1 LIMIVNMDPFKRFV
15 EIWLYSM
22 FILVFLIVAVGGL
35 TRLTDSGLS
44 ITEWELFKGI
54 LPPLTDSKWLF
65 YFDEYKK
72 IPEYVEI
79 NYNMTLSEFK
89 VIYYWE
95 YGHRILAR
103 LIGLFSI
110 IPMIYLFFKF
120 KKERKNI
127 FKYSLI
133 FILIC
138 VQGFVGWFM
147 VSSGLIENTDVSH
160 YRLALHLSLALTI
173 LSIIFWFI
181 METIKISPF
190 KKKFNNSFLNFFF
203 ILIILQIVLGA
214 FLAGMDGGL
223 IYNSWPDMNGN
234 FLPNDI
240 NNIDLFLFSSLDNPS
255 VVQFYHRFTAYLL
268 FISLLFL
275 NYYTYRAKIDF
286 KPVLILNIAIF
297 VQIVLGIVTLITG
310 VKITYASL
318 HQLGS
323 VFVLTSFLYIKYK
336 NTIN

>member
-1 LIMIVNMDPFKRFV
+1 MIVNMDPFKRFI

-54 LPPLTDSKWLF
+54 LPPLTDAKWLF

-95 YGHRILAR
+95 YAHRILAR

-138 VQGFVGWFM
+138 VQGFVGWYM

-181 METIKISPF
+181 METVKISPF
-190 KKKFNNSFLNFFF
+190 KIKFNNSFLNLFF

-240 NNIDLFLFSSLDNPS
+240 NNIDLFLYSSLDNPS

-275 NYYTYRAKIDF
+275 NFYTYRAKIDF

-297 VQIVLGIVTLITG
+297 VQIILGIVTLITG

-336 NTIN
+336 NIIN

>member
-1 LIMIVNMDPFKRFV
+1 MIVNMDPFKRFV

-65 YFDEYKK
+65 YFDQYKK

-127 FKYSLI
+127 FKYSVI

-240 NNIDLFLFSSLDNPS
+240 NNIDLFLYSSLDNPS

-275 NYYTYRAKIDF
+275 NYYTYRTKIDF

-297 VQIVLGIVTLITG
+297 VQIILGIITLITG

-323 VFVLTSFLYIKYK
+323 IFVLTSFLYIKYK

>member
-1 LIMIVNMDPFKRFV
+1 MIVNIDPFKRFV

-54 LPPLTDSKWLF
+54 LPPMTDAKWLF

-110 IPMIYLFFKF
+110 FPLIYLFIKY
-120 KKERKNI
+120 KNERKNI
-127 FKYSLI
+127 YKYFLI

-138 VQGFVGWFM
+138 FQGFLGWFM
-147 VSSGLIENTDVSH
+147 VSSGLINNTDVSH
-160 YRLALHLSLALTI
+160 YRLALHLFVALLIISL
-173 LSIIFWFI
+173 IFWFLVNNLNV
-181 METIKISPF
+181 EKFLIKIPN
-190 KKKFNNSFLNFFF
+190 KILNLFL
-203 ILIILQIVLGA
+203 ILIITQIILGA
-214 FLAGMDGGL
+214 FLAGLDGGL
-223 IYNSWPDMNGN
+223 LYNTWPDMNG
-234 FLPNDI
+234 FVLPSDI
-240 NNIDLFLFSSLDNPS
+240 NYNDLFRLDSTNNPS
-255 VVQFYHRFTAYLL
+255 VIQFYHRKIAY
-268 FISLLFL
+268 IILLFL
-275 NYYTYRAKIDF
+275 IYLNYFFLKKGIEYKS
-286 KPVLILNIAIF
+286 L
-297 VQIVLGIVTLITG
+297 IVLNLSILFQVALGIITLLSG
-310 VKITYASL
+310 VKIFYASL

-323 VFVLTSFLYIKYK
+323 IIVLTSVITLIYK
-336 NTIN
+336 NN

>member
-1 LIMIVNMDPFKRFV
+1 MIVNMDPFKRFI

-54 LPPLTDSKWLF
+54 LPPMTDAKWLF

-72 IPEYVEI
+72 IPEYIEI

-127 FKYSLI
+127 FKYSVI

-190 KKKFNNSFLNFFF
+190 KIKFNNSFLNLFF

-240 NNIDLFLFSSLDNPS
+240 NNIDLFLYSSLDNPS

-275 NYYTYRAKIDF
+275 NYYTYRTKIDF

-323 VFVLTSFLYIKYK
+323 IFVLTSFLYIKYK

>member
-1 LIMIVNMDPFKRFV
+1 MIVNMDPFKRFV

-127 FKYSLI
+127 FKYSVI

-275 NYYTYRAKIDF
+275 NYYTYRTKIDF

-297 VQIVLGIVTLITG
+297 VQIVLGIITLITG

>member
-1 LIMIVNMDPFKRFV
+1 MIVNMDPFKRFV

-127 FKYSLI
+127 SKYSVI

-240 NNIDLFLFSSLDNPS
+240 NNIDLFLYSSLDNPS

-275 NYYTYRAKIDF
+275 NYYTYRTKIDF

-297 VQIVLGIVTLITG
+297 VQIVLGIITLITG

-336 NTIN
+336 NNIN

>member
-1 LIMIVNMDPFKRFV
+1 MIVNMDPFKRFV
-15 EIWLYSM
+15 KIWLYSM

-54 LPPLTDSKWLF
+54 LPPLTDAKWLF

-72 IPEYVEI
+72 IPEYIEI

-95 YGHRILAR
+95 YAHRILAR

-138 VQGFVGWFM
+138 VQGFVGWYM

-190 KKKFNNSFLNFFF
+190 KKKFNNSFLNLFF

-240 NNIDLFLFSSLDNPS
+240 NNIDLFLYSSLDNPS

-275 NYYTYRAKIDF
+275 NYYTYRTKIDF

-297 VQIVLGIVTLITG
+297 VQIVLGIITLITG

>member
-1 LIMIVNMDPFKRFV
+1 MIVNMDPFKRFI

-54 LPPLTDSKWLF
+54 LPPLTDAKWLF

-72 IPEYVEI
+72 IPEYIEI

-181 METIKISPF
+181 MGTIKISSF
-190 KKKFNNSFLNFFF
+190 KIKFNNSFLNFFF

-214 FLAGMDGGL
+214 LLAGMDGGL

-234 FLPNDI
+234 YLPNDI
-240 NNIDLFLFSSLDNPS
+240 NNIDLFLYNSLDNPS

-268 FISLLFL
+268 FISLFFL
-275 NYYTYRAKIDF
+275 NYYTYRTKIDF

-323 VFVLTSFLYIKYK
+323 IFVLTSFLYIKYK
-336 NTIN
+336 NSIN

>member
-1 LIMIVNMDPFKRFV
+1 MDPFKRFV

-127 FKYSLI
+127 FKYSVI

-240 NNIDLFLFSSLDNPS
+240 NNIDLFLYSSLDNPS

-275 NYYTYRAKIDF
+275 NYYTYRTKIDF

-297 VQIVLGIVTLITG
+297 VQIILGIITLITG

-323 VFVLTSFLYIKYK
+323 IFVLTSFLYIKYK

>member
-1 LIMIVNMDPFKRFV
+1 MIVNMDPFKRFV

-127 FKYSLI
+127 FKYSVI

-240 NNIDLFLFSSLDNPS
+240 NNIDLFLYSSLDNPS

-275 NYYTYRAKIDF
+275 NYYTYRTKIDF

>member
-1 LIMIVNMDPFKRFV
+1 MIVNMDPFKRFV

-22 FILVFLIVAVGGL
+22 FILVFLIIAVGGL

-127 FKYSLI
+127 SKYSVI

-240 NNIDLFLFSSLDNPS
+240 NNIDLFLYSSLDNPS
-255 VVQFYHRFTAYLL
+255 VVQFYHRFIAYLL

-275 NYYTYRAKIDF
+275 NYYTYRTKIDF
-286 KPVLILNIAIF
+286 KPVLILNTAIF

-323 VFVLTSFLYIKYK
+323 VFVLNSFLYIKYK

>member
-1 LIMIVNMDPFKRFV
+1 MIVNMDPFKRFV
-15 EIWLYSM
+15 QIWLYSM

-127 FKYSLI
+127 FKYSVI

-275 NYYTYRAKIDF
+275 NYYTYRTKIDF

-297 VQIVLGIVTLITG
+297 VQIILGIITLITG

-323 VFVLTSFLYIKYK
+323 IFVLTSFLYIKYK

>member
-1 LIMIVNMDPFKRFV
+1 MIVNMDPFKRFV

-54 LPPLTDSKWLF
+54 LPPLTNEKWLF

-72 IPEYVEI
+72 IPEYIEI

-127 FKYSLI
+127 FKYSVI

-240 NNIDLFLFSSLDNPS
+240 NNIDLFLYSSLDNPS

-275 NYYTYRAKIDF
+275 NYYTYRTKIDF

-297 VQIVLGIVTLITG
+297 VQIVLGIITLITG

>member
-1 LIMIVNMDPFKRFV
+1 MIVNMDPFKRFV

-54 LPPLTDSKWLF
+54 LPPLTDAKWLF

-72 IPEYVEI
+72 IPEYIEI

-127 FKYSLI
+127 SKYSVI

-214 FLAGMDGGL
+214 LLAGMDGGL

-240 NNIDLFLFSSLDNPS
+240 NNIDLFLYSSLDNPS

-275 NYYTYRAKIDF
+275 NYYTYRTKIDF

>member
-1 LIMIVNMDPFKRFV
+1 MIVNMDPFKRFV

-127 FKYSLI
+127 FKYSVI

-190 KKKFNNSFLNFFF
+190 KKKFNNSFLNFFL

-240 NNIDLFLFSSLDNPS
+240 NKIDLFLYSSLDNPS

-268 FISLLFL
+268 IISLLFL
-275 NYYTYRAKIDF
+275 NYYTYRTKIDF
-286 KPVLILNIAIF
+286 KPVLILNIALF

>member
-1 LIMIVNMDPFKRFV
+1 MIVNMDPFKRFI

-54 LPPLTDSKWLF
+54 LPPLTDEKWLF

-72 IPEYVEI
+72 IPEYIEI

-95 YGHRILAR
+95 YGHRILGR

-120 KKERKNI
+120 EKERKNI

-133 FILIC
+133 FVLIC

-181 METIKISPF
+181 MGTIKISPF
-190 KKKFNNSFLNFFF
+190 KIKFNNTFLNLIF

-240 NNIDLFLFSSLDNPS
+240 NNIDLFLYSSLDNPS

-275 NYYTYRAKIDF
+275 NFYTYRAKIDF
-286 KPVLILNIAIF
+286 KPILILNIAIF
-297 VQIVLGIVTLITG
+297 VQIILGIVTLITG

>member
-1 LIMIVNMDPFKRFV
+1 MIVNMDPFKRFV

-65 YFDEYKK
+65 YFDQYKK

-127 FKYSLI
+127 SKYSVI

-240 NNIDLFLFSSLDNPS
+240 NNIDLFLYSSLDNPS

-275 NYYTYRAKIDF
+275 NYYTYKAKIDF

-297 VQIVLGIVTLITG
+297 LQIVLGILTLITG

-323 VFVLTSFLYIKYK
+323 IFVLTSFLYIKYK

>member
-1 LIMIVNMDPFKRFV
+1 MIVNMDPFKRFV

-54 LPPLTDSKWLF
+54 LPPLTDAKWLF

-127 FKYSLI
+127 FKYSVI

-240 NNIDLFLFSSLDNPS
+240 NNIDLFLYSSLDNPS

-275 NYYTYRAKIDF
+275 NYYTYRTKIDF

-297 VQIVLGIVTLITG
+297 VQIILGIITLITG

-323 VFVLTSFLYIKYK
+323 IFVLTSFLYIKYK

>member
-1 LIMIVNMDPFKRFV
+1 MIVNMDPFKRFV

-65 YFDEYKK
+65 YFDQYKK

-127 FKYSLI
+127 FKYSVI

-240 NNIDLFLFSSLDNPS
+240 NNIDLFLYSSLDNPS
-255 VVQFYHRFTAYLL
+255 VIQFYHRFTAYLL

-275 NYYTYRAKIDF
+275 NYYTYRTKIDF

>member
-1 LIMIVNMDPFKRFV
+1 MIVNMDPFKRFI

-127 FKYSLI
+127 FKYSVI

-240 NNIDLFLFSSLDNPS
+240 NNIDLFLYSSLDNPS

-275 NYYTYRAKIDF
+275 NYYTYRTKIDF

>member
-1 LIMIVNMDPFKRFV
+1 MIVNMDPFKRFV

-54 LPPLTDSKWLF
+54 LPPLTDAKWLF

-72 IPEYVEI
+72 IPEYIEI

-190 KKKFNNSFLNFFF
+190 KIKFNNSFLNLFF

-240 NNIDLFLFSSLDNPS
+240 NNIDLFLYSSLDNPS

-275 NYYTYRAKIDF
+275 NYYTYRTKIDF

>member
-1 LIMIVNMDPFKRFV
+1 MIVNMDPFKRFV

-127 FKYSLI
+127 FKYSVI

-240 NNIDLFLFSSLDNPS
+240 NNIDLFLYSSLDNPS
-255 VVQFYHRFTAYLL
+255 VIQFYHRFTAYLL

-275 NYYTYRAKIDF
+275 NYYTYRARIDF
-286 KPVLILNIAIF
+286 RPVLILNIAIF
-297 VQIVLGIVTLITG
+297 VQIILGIVTLITG

-323 VFVLTSFLYIKYK
+323 IFVLTSFLYIKYK

>member
-1 LIMIVNMDPFKRFV
+1 MDPFKRFV

-65 YFDEYKK
+65 YFDQYKK

-127 FKYSLI
+127 FKYSVI

-223 IYNSWPDMNGN
+223 IYNSWPDINGN

-255 VVQFYHRFTAYLL
+255 VVQFYHRLTAYLL

-275 NYYTYRAKIDF
+275 NYYTYRTKIDF

-297 VQIVLGIVTLITG
+297 VQIILGIITLITG

-323 VFVLTSFLYIKYK
+323 IFVLTSFLYIKYK

>member
-1 LIMIVNMDPFKRFV
+1 MIVNMDPFKDF
-15 EIWLYSM
+15 LK
-22 FILVFLIVAVGGL
+22 FCFFTCLFLFFLIVAVGGL

-54 LPPLTDSKWLF
+54 LPPLTEARWLF

-72 IPEYVEI
+72 IPEYIEI

-127 FKYSLI
+127 SKYSVI

-190 KKKFNNSFLNFFF
+190 KKN
-203 ILIILQIVLGA
+203 
-214 FLAGMDGGL
+214 
-223 IYNSWPDMNGN
+223 
-234 FLPNDI
+234 
-240 NNIDLFLFSSLDNPS
+240 
-255 VVQFYHRFTAYLL
+255 
-268 FISLLFL
+268 
-275 NYYTYRAKIDF
+275 
-286 KPVLILNIAIF
+286 
-297 VQIVLGIVTLITG
+297 LITP
-310 VKITYASL
+310 
-318 HQLGS
+318 
-323 VFVLTSFLYIKYK
+323 F
-336 NTIN
+336 

>member
-1 LIMIVNMDPFKRFV
+1 MIVNMDPFKRFV

-138 VQGFVGWFM
+138 IQGFVGWFM

-240 NNIDLFLFSSLDNPS
+240 NNIDLFLYSSLDNPS

-275 NYYTYRAKIDF
+275 NYYTYRTKIDF

>member
-1 LIMIVNMDPFKRFV
+1 MIVNMDPFKRFV

-22 FILVFLIVAVGGL
+22 FILVFLIIAVGGL

-127 FKYSLI
+127 FKYSVI

-190 KKKFNNSFLNFFF
+190 KKKFNNSFLNLFF

-214 FLAGMDGGL
+214 LLAGMNGGL

-240 NNIDLFLFSSLDNPS
+240 NNIDLFLYSSLDNPS

-275 NYYTYRAKIDF
+275 NYYTYRTKIDF

-297 VQIVLGIVTLITG
+297 VQIILGIITLITG

-323 VFVLTSFLYIKYK
+323 IFVLTSFLYIKYK

>member
-1 LIMIVNMDPFKRFV
+1 MIVNMDPFKRFV

-54 LPPLTDSKWLF
+54 LPPLTDAKWLF

-72 IPEYVEI
+72 IPEYIEI

-110 IPMIYLFFKF
+110 IPIIYLFFKF

-138 VQGFVGWFM
+138 IQGFVGWFM

-160 YRLALHLSLALTI
+160 YRLALHLSLALII
-173 LSIIFWFI
+173 LSVIFWFI
-181 METIKISPF
+181 LEIIKTSPF
-190 KKKFNNSFLNFFF
+190 KSKFNNSFLNFFF
-203 ILIILQIVLGA
+203 ILIILQIILGA

-223 IYNSWPDMNGN
+223 IYNSWPDMNGS

-240 NNIDLFLFSSLDNPS
+240 NNIDLFLYSSLDNPS
-255 VVQFYHRFTAYLL
+255 IVQFYHRSTAYLL

-275 NYYTYRAKIDF
+275 NYYSYRTKIDF
-286 KPVLILNIAIF
+286 KPILILNIAF
-297 VQIVLGIVTLITG
+297 FLQIVLGIVTLITG

>member
-1 LIMIVNMDPFKRFV
+1 MIVNMDPFKRFV

-54 LPPLTDSKWLF
+54 LPPLTDAKWLF

-127 FKYSLI
+127 FKYSVI

-160 YRLALHLSLALTI
+160 YRLTLHLSLALTI
-173 LSIIFWFI
+173 LS
-181 METIKISPF
+181 
-190 KKKFNNSFLNFFF
+190 
-203 ILIILQIVLGA
+203 IILQIVLGA

-240 NNIDLFLFSSLDNPS
+240 SNIDLFLYSSLDNPS

-275 NYYTYRAKIDF
+275 NFYTYRAKIDF

-297 VQIVLGIVTLITG
+297 VQIVLGIFTLITG

-323 VFVLTSFLYIKYK
+323 VFVLISFLYIKYK

>member
-1 LIMIVNMDPFKRFV
+1 MIVNMDPFKRFV
-15 EIWLYSM
+15 EIWLYGM

-54 LPPLTDSKWLF
+54 LPPLTDAKWLF

-72 IPEYVEI
+72 IPEYIEI

-120 KKERKNI
+120 KKERKNL

-240 NNIDLFLFSSLDNPS
+240 NNIDLFLYSSLDNPS
-255 VVQFYHRFTAYLL
+255 VVQFYHRFTAYQL

-275 NYYTYRAKIDF
+275 NYYTYRTKIDF

>member
-1 LIMIVNMDPFKRFV
+1 MIVNTDPFKRFI
-15 EIWLYSM
+15 EIWLYTM
-22 FILVFLIVAVGGL
+22 FILIFLIVAVGGL

-127 FKYSLI
+127 FKYSVI

-275 NYYTYRAKIDF
+275 NYYTYRTKIDF

-323 VFVLTSFLYIKYK
+323 IFVLTSFLYIKYK